1 MRSRARQAGKEKL
14 EFRKRHCQGTKVVE
28 GDVGL
33 LLLVYRRQQ
42 CNISATYPKQTDGT
56 GFKSQSLGGLCHH
69 QSLQSNDPRE
79 ARGKSDTAQLIG
91 CVGSNI

>member
-1 MRSRARQAGKEKL
+1 VRSRARQAGKEKL

-56 GFKSQSLGGLCHH
+56 GFKSQSLGVSATTRVYRVMILVRQEGNPTQHS
-69 QSLQSNDPRE
+69 SLVQTSS
-79 ARGKSDTAQLIG
+79 G
-91 CVGSNI
+91 